1 MVRKFLLAATS
12 VALIAMSSFAQLYP
26 ENARINALGGS
37 FIVDDPSDI
46 LRYSAY
52 MNEYTNDFQLSY
64 NGVNGSPIFGVKSFN
79 ETFNLGLILNQRLM
93 VNNPAGA
100 NFYDESATILKT
112 LDDQIAGLVKTQSF
126 PHVLLGFNLKPV
138 KIGVDLFYEYSHYRK
153 TIEDDPSAGNG
164 TDQEVKG
171 NVNNLGFIASVAST
185 NENFPI
191 AIKFGLGWPRA
202 SGSQEVTTTNT
213 VTREVKSKKGMFMN
227 GGAELGFTTSALKW
241 TTGLDY
247 IHNHFQFQ
255 DAAGVK
261 RDNYFFNNLAAY
273 IGFNADIDAN
283 SFVTVLYDFQLR
295 NDGHGPDKEAYAAAN
310 RTYSTNRIN
319 NILSAGYENTWA
331 KAWIF
336 DKFVLRTG
344 LNYVIST
351 QIDHVKGDGE
361 GGSYKS
367 RVKHETV
374 YNQIS
379 PKIGLGIAKKVF
391 SMDVTVDPANW
402 AGIMDGPDVVI
413 VTATLNF

>member
-1 MVRKFLLAATS
+1 MVRKLLLAATS
-12 VALIAMSSFAQLYP
+12 VALVAMSSFAQFYP

-37 FIVDDPSDI
+37 FIVDDASDM

-52 MNEYTNDFQLSY
+52 MNEYTNDVQLSF

-79 ETFNLGLILNQRLM
+79 DVFNLGLILNQRLM
-93 VNNPAGA
+93 VNNPAGT
-100 NFYDESATILKT
+100 NFYDTSATFLRT
-112 LDDQIAGLVKTQSF
+112 LDDQIAGIVKTQSF

-138 KIGVDLFYEYSHYRK
+138 KIGVDLFYEYSHFRK
-153 TIEDDPSAGNG
+153 SIEDDPSTGTG
-164 TDQEVKG
+164 TDEEVKG
-171 NVNNLGFIASVAST
+171 DVNNLGFIASVAST

-191 AIKFGLGWPRA
+191 AVKFGMGWPKA
-202 SGSQEVTTTNT
+202 SGSEEVTTANS
-213 VTREVKSKKGMFMN
+213 VTREVKSKGGLFMN

-255 DAAGVK
+255 DAAGVESN
-261 RDNYFFNNLAAY
+261 NYFFNNFAAY
-273 IGFNADIDAN
+273 IGFNADIDAS

-295 NDGHGPDKEAYAAAN
+295 NYGHGPDKEAYAPNA
-310 RTYSTNRIN
+310 RTYSTNLIS
-319 NILSAGYENTWA
+319 NILSAGYENTWTN
-331 KAWIF
+331 AWVF

-351 QIDHVKGDGE
+351 TIDHVNGDGE
-361 GGSYKS
+361 GGSYSS

-374 YNQIS
+374 YNQVN
-379 PKIGLGIAKKVF
+379 PKIGLGIVKKVF
-391 SMDVTVDPANW
+391 SMDLTVDPANW
-402 AGIMDGPDVVI
+402 AGVMNGPDVAT